1 MTRPSAK
8 GPNNLTHVVEV
19 TPAFFDIDPMDIVW
33 HGHYARFMELA
44 RSALM
49 DELGYGYKEMK
60 SSGFAWPIVDMRL
73 KYVRPATLGQKLHV
87 QARIIEWENRLKLE
101 YLITDAASGQ
111 KLTTAYTIQVAV
123 DLITREM
130 RFVCPECLW
139 ARLGV
144 QT

>member
-1 MTRPSAK
+1 MTPSTIAT
-8 GPNNLTHVVEV
+8 PPRLSHVVEV
-19 TPAFFDIDPMDIVW
+19 TPAFFDIDPMEIVW
-33 HGHYARFMELA
+33 HGHYVKFMEVA

-49 DELGYGYKEMK
+49 EKLGYSYKEMR

-73 KYVRPATLGQKLHV
+73 KYVRPATLGQKLQV
-87 QARIIEWENRLKLE
+87 RARIVEWESRLKLD

-123 DLITREM
+123 DMATREM

-139 ARLGV
+139 SHLGV
-144 QT
+144 QP